1 MKMKNYFTLLLTAL
15 VCSGVAAQTVPY
27 VSIHDIQYVSPT
39 NLANCVDSS
48 QYENQL
54 IRTRGIVI
62 VDGGRVEV
70 PSSAVQGGFRPFMY
84 IVDTAAAGQ
93 MGPFKA
99 VEVAGWYPSGN
110 QQVPHPI
117 AWQVVAGD
125 VVEVIGLVKNFN
137 RNTQIEPQQ
146 FSHINLISS
155 NAPVPQPAVVSVGQ
169 LNDQNR
175 VNQLPTGEQWEGAFV
190 EIQNVTV
197 VNVDFFA
204 NGTRVSFDVVDA
216 NGNRIN
222 VSDRFIAQ
230 RLPTYQVTNPN
241 SPYATINGGPG
252 TGLFQPPVVGAFY
265 QKIKGIILHSANGC
279 TGLNGRG
286 YELNPFDSTHYVLGA
301 TPPVIS
307 DKQRVPPVPNPTQQV
322 KITFTANDPDGTVAN
337 AKVFWSSN
345 LSVPVAQ
352 FDSITATLKPGTTDE
367 YEVTLPSQ
375 PLNTVVRYYIRAT
388 DNQGNVSRLPTGNFN
403 NEPRVFHYTVRASGM
418 VIPDIQYVLDGGDS
432 PYRGQQVTVK
442 GIVTS
447 TAKDQDMG
455 YVYIQDPD
463 YNEWSGIW
471 LVGVGLFDLFRHE
484 EVQVTGVVEEF
495 FNYTRLQVVNVQK
508 TGKLDSTSIQPVV
521 LNPSDSATLHP
532 LNMEKYEGML
542 VRFQHPTT
550 GQKIRIS
557 EPKLTFGEYRIATQA
572 GFTSPNN
579 SFRVH
584 AGRQSNTA
592 FSSLW
597 VQPVTDTIYATVDGV
612 MNVPPI
618 VTSDTMT
625 FDAVQGIVFFSFSNF
640 KLHPRANDDFIGAN
654 FPMLPVTDRP
664 RSPINVREYEHVRVS
679 LYPNPAHDILNI
691 TSSANEHVMATIT
704 DLQGRVVK
712 RFEIQPFEVNTYDI
726 SALKAGVY
734 LVTLVSKSGNVMGNS
749 KLVVQ

>member
-1 MKMKNYFTLLLTAL
+1 MKMNKYTSVILGALLSLW
-15 VCSGVAAQTVPY
+15 VKAQTTVPY

-110 QQVPHPI
+110 QLVPHPV

-155 NAPVPQPAVVSVGQ
+155 NAPIPQPAVVSVGQ
-169 LNDQNR
+169 LNDNNR
-175 VNQLPTGEQWEGAFV
+175 INQLPTGEQWEGAFV

-197 VNVDFFA
+197 VSVDFFA
-204 NGTRVSFDVVDA
+204 NNTRVSFDVVDA

-222 VSDRFIAQ
+222 ISDRFIAQ
-230 RLPTYQVTNPN
+230 KLPAYQVNNPN
-241 SPYATINGGPG
+241 SPYAVINGGPG
-252 TGLFQPPVVGAFY
+252 TGLFQPPVVGAFF

-307 DKQRVPPVPNPTQQV
+307 DKERVPSVPNATQPV
-322 KITFTANDPDGTVAN
+322 TISFTANDPDGSVAN
-337 AKVFWSSN
+337 AKVFFSAN
-345 LSVPVAQ
+345 LSTPLAQ
-352 FDSITATLKPGTTDE
+352 FDSVTATLKPGTTDE
-367 YEVTLPSQ
+367 YQATLPAQ
-375 PLNTVVRYYIRAT
+375 PLNTVVRYYIRAV
-388 DNQGNVSRLPTGNFN
+388 DNQGNVARLPVGTFN
-403 NEPRVFHYTVRASGM
+403 NEPRVFHYTVRPSGM
-418 VIPDIQYVLDGGDS
+418 VIPDIQYVLDAGNS
-432 PYRGQQVTVK
+432 PYTGRQVTVK

-463 YNEWSGIW
+463 FNEWAGIW
-471 LVGVGLFDLFRHE
+471 CVGVGLFDLFRHE

-495 FNYTRLQVVNVQK
+495 FNFTRLQVVNVQK
-508 TGKLDSTSIQPVV
+508 TGKLDSTSVQPVV

-532 LNMEKYEGML
+532 FNMEKYEGML
-542 VRFQHPTT
+542 VRFQNPSQ
-550 GQKIRIS
+550 GQKIRITD
-557 EPKLTFGEYRIATQA
+557 PKLTFGEYRIATQT

-597 VQPVTDTIYATVDGV
+597 VQPVTDTIYATVDGT

-625 FDAVQGIVFFSFSNF
+625 FDAVQGIIFFSFSNF

-654 FPMLPVTDRP
+654 FPLLPVTNRP
-664 RSPINVREYEHVRVS
+664 TSPISTKEFEKIRISV
-679 LYPNPAHDILNI
+679 YPNPTRDVINI
-691 TSSANEHVMATIT
+691 VSSSAESVKATFS
-704 DLQGRVVK
+704 DLQGRIVK
-712 RFEIQPFEVNTYDI
+712 TIDIRPFEVNTYDI
-726 SALKAGVY
+726 SSFKPGIYIL
-734 LVTLVSKSGNVMGNS
+734 TLSSGNGSVSNS
-749 KLVVQ
+749 KIVIQ

>member
-1 MKMKNYFTLLLTAL
+1 MRHIYSFFLTLTLAL
-15 VCSGVAAQTVPY
+15 NVGAQTTVPY

-54 IRTRGIVI
+54 VRTRGIVI

-110 QQVPHPI
+110 QLVPHPV

-125 VVEVIGLVKNFN
+125 VVEVIGIVKNFN
-137 RNTQIEPQQ
+137 RQTQIEPQQ

-155 NAPVPQPAVVSVGQ
+155 NAPVPQPTVVSIGQ
-169 LNDQNR
+169 LNDNNR
-175 VNQLPTGEQWEGAFV
+175 VNQLTTGEQWEGAFV
-190 EIQNVTV
+190 ELQNVTV
-197 VNVDFFA
+197 VNVEYFA
-204 NGTRVSFDVVDA
+204 NGTRVSFDVVDG

-230 RLPTYQVTNPN
+230 KLPSYQVTNPN

-252 TGLFQPPVVGAFY
+252 TGTFQAPVVGAFY
-265 QKIKGIILHSANGC
+265 QKLKGIILHSANGC

-307 DKQRVPPVPNPTQQV
+307 DIQRIPPVPNPTQSV
-322 KITFTANDPDGTVAN
+322 KITFIANDPDGTVAN
-337 AKVFWSSN
+337 AKVFYSSN
-345 LSVPVAQ
+345 LSTPVAQ

-367 YEVTLPSQ
+367 YEVTLPPQ
-375 PLNTVVRYYIRAT
+375 ALNTVVRYYIKAV
-388 DNQGNVSRLPTGNFN
+388 DNQGNVARQPVGTFN
-403 NEPRVFHYTVRASGM
+403 NEPRVFHYTVRSSGM
-418 VIPDIQYVLDGGDS
+418 VIPDLQYALDGGAS
-432 PYRGQQVTVK
+432 PYVGRQVTVK
-442 GIVTS
+442 GIVTA
-447 TAKDQDMG
+447 TAKDQDLG

-463 YNEWSGIW
+463 YNEWAGIW
-471 LVGVGLFDLFRHE
+471 CVGVGLFDLFRHE
-484 EVQVTGVVEEF
+484 EVVVTGVVEEF

-508 TGKLDSTSIQPVV
+508 TGKLDSTAVQPVI
-521 LNPSDSATLHP
+521 LNPSDSATLQP

-542 VRFQHPTT
+542 VRFQHPTQ
-550 GQKIRIS
+550 GQKIRIT
-557 EPKLTFGEYRIATQA
+557 EPKLTFGEYRIGTQA
-572 GFTSPNN
+572 GNTSPNN

-584 AGRQSNTA
+584 AGRQSTTA

-597 VQPVTDTIYATVDGV
+597 VQLVTDTMYATVDGT

-625 FDAVQGIVFFSFSNF
+625 FDAVQGIVFFSFSNY
-640 KLHPRANDDFIGAN
+640 KLHPRANDDFLGAN
-654 FPMLPVTDRP
+654 FQMLPVTNRP
-664 RSPINVREYEHVRVS
+664 NSPLNTKEFENVRVAI
-679 LYPNPAHDILNI
+679 YPNPAKDILNI
-691 TSSANEHVMATIT
+691 TSSLSENATVTIT
-704 DLQGRVVK
+704 DIQGRVVK
-712 RFEIQPFEVNTYDI
+712 RIELRPFEVNTYDI
-726 SALKAGVY
+726 TNFKPGLY
-734 LVTLVSKSGNVMGNS
+734 IVSLTCQKGTVISNS

>member
-1 MKMKNYFTLLLTAL
+1 MKHFYSIFFTLAL
-15 VCSGVAAQTVPY
+15 AIHLGAQTTVPY

-110 QQVPHPI
+110 QLIPHPV

-125 VVEVIGLVKNFN
+125 VVEVIGIVKNFN
-137 RNTQIEPQQ
+137 RHTQIEPQQ

-155 NAPVPQPAVVSVGQ
+155 NAPVPQPVVVNVGQ
-169 LNDQNR
+169 LNDNNR
-175 VNQLPTGEQWEGAFV
+175 VNQLTTGEQWEGAFV

-197 VNVDFFA
+197 VSVDYFA
-204 NGTRVSFDVVDA
+204 NGTRVSFDVVDG

-230 RLPTYQVTNPN
+230 KLPTYQVTNPN

-252 TGLFQPPVVGAFY
+252 TGTFQPPVVGAFY

-307 DKQRVPPVPNPTQQV
+307 DIERIPPVPNPTQSV

-337 AKVFWSSN
+337 AKVFYSAN
-345 LSVPVAQ
+345 LSTPVAL

-367 YEVTLPSQ
+367 YEVTLPPQ
-375 PLNTVVRYYIRAT
+375 PLNTVVRYYIRAV
-388 DNQGNVSRLPTGNFN
+388 DNQGNVAQQPVGTFN
-403 NEPRVFHYTVRASGM
+403 NEPRVFHYTVRPAGM
-418 VIPDIQYVLDGGDS
+418 VIPDIQFVLDGGAS
-432 PYRGQQVTVK
+432 PYVGRQVTVK
-442 GIVTS
+442 GIVTA
-447 TAKDQDMG
+447 TAKDQDLG

-471 LVGVGLFDLFRHE
+471 CVGLGLFDLFRHE
-484 EVQVTGVVEEF
+484 EVVVTGVVEEF

-508 TGKLDSTSIQPVV
+508 TGKLDSTAIQPVI

-542 VRFQHPTT
+542 VRFQHPTQ
-550 GQKIRIS
+550 GQKIRIT
-557 EPKLTFGEYRIATQA
+557 EPKLTFGEYRIGTQP
-572 GFTSPNN
+572 GNVSPDN

-584 AGRQSNTA
+584 AGRQSSTA

-597 VQPVTDTIYATVDGV
+597 VQLVTDTMYATVDGT

-625 FDAVQGIVFFSFSNF
+625 FDAMQGIIFFSFSNY
-640 KLHPRANDDFIGAN
+640 KLHPRANDDIIGAN
-654 FPMLPVTDRP
+654 FQLLPVTNRP
-664 RSPINVREYEHVRVS
+664 QSPLNTREFENVRVAM
-679 LYPNPAHDILNI
+679 YPNPAKDILNI
-691 TSSANEHVMATIT
+691 TSSLSENATVTIT
-704 DLQGRVVK
+704 DIQGRVVK
-712 RFEIQPFEVNTYDI
+712 RIDLRPFEVNTYDI
-726 SALKAGVY
+726 TSFKPGLY
-734 LVTLVSKSGNVMGNS
+734 IVTLTSQKGAVISNS
-749 KLVVQ
+749 KLIVQ